1 TLQTHGRLAGRLTPD
16 PIDAAA
22 QRIDDLFGAPGP
34 ADIAADVRPL
44 LLPGLD
50 DVANLDLARLA
61 GLLLRLFLGRRLA
74 LGGDLRPEIL
84 GGEAWHARSQE
95 EQRNRNKGESLC
107 HGRLGCTL

>member
-1 TLQTHGRLAGRLTPD
+1 MARRFTPD

-22 QRIDDLFGAPGP
+22 QRIDDLFGAPCP
-34 ADIAADVRPL
+34 ADIAGDVRPL
-44 LLPGLD
+44 RLPGLD

-61 GLLLRLFLGRRLA
+61 GLLLGLLLGRRLA
-74 LGGDLRPEIL
+74 LGGNLRAEIL
-84 GGEAWHARSQE
+84 GGEVWHARSQE